1 MSASEGGG
9 EEEKEREGER
19 KRGRGIADRYFR
31 RRYQSLHTRR
41 GERQEGTGG
50 ASDKVRGWTS
60 NIMHPKSTDQDQEKA
75 SARERESERESARE
89 RERATKGERESEKGR
104 EGEQERERERARQ
117 GDGEI
122 ETERVLSVET
132 LAQTHTYSRFQCANA
147 YIFAYVFALSTCIHR
162 PPVSW
167 GGIGDTRYWRCR

>member
-1 MSASEGGG
+1 MLQR
-9 EEEKEREGER
+9 EEERKRRRGRGRGREGEGSLIGTLGADT
-19 KRGRGIADRYFR
+19 KACTQDGERGRKG
-31 RRYQSLHTRR
+31 R
-41 GERQEGTGG
+41 GERAIRLGG
-50 ASDKVRGWTS
+50 GLATS
-60 NIMHPKSTDQDQEKA
+60 CTPRAQIKIKRKR
-75 SARERESERESARE
+75 ARERESERESARE